1 VRILIVDDEPDI
13 RRIAALALRKLG
25 GHELFEAENG
35 MEAIELAA
43 AHQPDVILLDV
54 MMPLMDGPTTLAA
67 LKQNAATSSI
77 PVIFLTAK
85 AIASEVERFKR
96 LGAVAALTK
105 PFDPMTLDR
114 DIRAA
119 LADT

>member
-1 VRILIVDDEPDI
+1 MRILIVDDEPDI
-13 RRIAALALRKLG
+13 RRIAGLALRKLG

-35 MEAIELAA
+35 MEALKLAA
-43 AHQPDVILLDV
+43 QHRPDVILLDV

-67 LKQNAATSSI
+67 LKQNAATSAI

-96 LGAVAALTK
+96 LGAVTAFTK
-105 PFDPMTLDR
+105 PFDPITLDR
-114 DIRAA
+114 DIKTALGAA
-119 LADT
+119 

>member
-1 VRILIVDDEPDI
+1 MRILIVDDEPDI
-13 RRIAALALRKLG
+13 RRIASLALRKLG
-25 GHELFEAENG
+25 GHELIEAENG
-35 MEAIELAA
+35 MEALKLAA
-43 AHQPDVILLDV
+43 EHRPDCILLDV

-67 LKQNAATSSI
+67 LKQNAETSSI

-96 LGAVAALTK
+96 LGAVTALTK

-114 DIRAA
+114 DVKAA
-119 LADT
+119 LGRS

>member
-1 VRILIVDDEPDI
+1 MRILIVDDEPDI
-13 RRIAALALRKLG
+13 RRIAGLALRKLG
-25 GHELFEAENG
+25 GHDLLEAENG
-35 MEAIELAA
+35 MEALELAA
-43 AHQPDVILLDV
+43 DQRPDVILLDV

-67 LKQNAATSSI
+67 LKQNPATSAI

-114 DIRAA
+114 DIKAA
-119 LADT
+119 LARP